1 VKLNRRTAL
10 AGAVALTA
18 APRAF
23 AQAFPS
29 KPLKIVVPFAAGSAT
44 DLTARGLGA
53 KLQEILK
60 QPVVIENKPGAS
72 GQLGASA
79 VATAPPDGYTL
90 LMGTNTTNAANPAL
104 FKKLSYDPAKDFAPI
119 MRCVTGV
126 NALVVNNDVPAKTVA
141 ELVDYA
147 KKNPGKLNYAEAS
160 ASQRLSGEMFN
171 KLAGVKIERVPYKAS
186 PQALGDV
193 AAGQV
198 QIMFPDLPQ
207 ALTQIDAGRVRG
219 LGVTGPTRSSVAPN
233 LPPIGDTVPGYS
245 LVYWLGGGGGGGG
258 GGAGGGGGGAGGGG
272 GQGRAGRRAADA
284 REPIQK
290 TLADAIA
297 EALKDPA
304 TAKAM
309 TQGRMEIAP
318 LPLAQFA
325 AYVKEQ
331 TAWWTREIKA
341 AGIEPE

>member
-1 VKLNRRTAL
+1 MKLNRRTAL

-171 KLAGVKIERVPYKAS
+171 KLAGVKVERVPYKAS

-245 LVYWLGGGGGGGG
+245 LVYWL
-258 GGAGGGGGGAGGGG
+258 AVFAP
-272 GQGRAGRRAADA
+272 AATP
-284 REPIQK
+284 EPIQK

>member
-1 VKLNRRTAL
+1 VKLKRRSVL
-10 AGAVALTA
+10 AGAAALSA
-18 APRAF
+18 SPPAL
-23 AQAFPS
+23 AQAYPS
-29 KPLKIVVPFAAGSAT
+29 KPIKIIVPFAAGSAT

-53 KLQEILK
+53 KLQDILK
-60 QPVVIENKPGAS
+60 QPVVIDDKPGAS

-79 VATAPPDGYTL
+79 VATSPADGYTL

-104 FKKLSYDPAKDFAPI
+104 FKKLSYDPEKDFVPI

-126 NALVVNNDVPAKTVA
+126 NVLVVNNELPVKSVA

-160 ASQRLSGEMFN
+160 ASQRLSAEMFN

-193 AAGQV
+193 ISGQV
-198 QIMFPDLPQ
+198 QLMFPDLPQ
-207 ALTQIDAGRVRG
+207 GLAQIQAGKVRG
-219 LGVTGPTRSSVAPN
+219 LGTTGPKRTTVAPD
-233 LPPIGDTVPGYS
+233 LPAIAEAVPGYT
-245 LVYWLGGGGGGGG
+245 LVYWLAVFAP
-258 GGAGGGGGGAGGGG
+258 AGTP
-272 GQGRAGRRAADA
+272 
-284 REPIQK
+284 EPIQK
-290 TLADAIA
+290 TLADAIS

-309 TQGRMEIAP
+309 TQGRMEISP

-331 TAWWTREIKA
+331 TAWWTKEIKA